1 VGPFCTDAATK
12 AEKEFAN
19 AEASK
24 GALVLRR
31 PSRGLTE
38 LLRHLA
44 ESRSNGRYLVRS
56 ADWLKT
62 MLTATKGLGR
72 GDEVALRFRL
82 DGAEDFG
89 GGTSPGAT
97 GGPADW
103 AGFGRLARVVLVRSL
118 RPSSFLF
125 PLHEAAK

>member
-1 VGPFCTDAATK
+1 MKWCAVASQDRGVGPFCTDAATK

-44 ESRSNGRYLVRS
+44 ESRSNGRLPREIGGLAEDDPYGYE
-56 ADWLKT
+56 
-62 MLTATKGLGR
+62 GLGKR
-72 GDEVALRFRL
+72 R
-82 DGAEDFG
+82 
-89 GGTSPGAT
+89 
-97 GGPADW
+97 
-103 AGFGRLARVVLVRSL
+103 
-118 RPSSFLF
+118 
-125 PLHEAAK
+125 